1 MTISIV
7 FILFIT
13 FGIGLPLTLWIVPK
27 HNSLGRLGLSYLLG
41 LGIFTMAMY
50 LANLLGLKLTSLNN
64 ILLFLLFSLPLVI
77 LQQKN
82 IRNYFSEIG
91 KQVKNLR
98 LALTEKIIIGVGSFF
113 VVSSFINTLYW
124 PVYIWDALTLYD
136 FRARVFVETGF
147 IKTAL
152 HALGGDYYFNYP
164 LLTSLSHTIVY
175 ISGENNPQFLYSMFY
190 VSLALIFYGQLK
202 VFLNRNYSL
211 FFTFMLLTVPRIY
224 SQSLVAYTNLP
235 YMVYFSIG
243 TIYFYLWDK
252 KRDIGYLIISAV
264 LVGLSTWAR
273 SSEPFWLV
281 IFGTAVL
288 VSIFRKRIL
297 DVLIFSIIF
306 FPIQQVWMNFRS
318 YITSSGS
325 TTVQITAS
333 LSRVFNIFNYS
344 RWLEVINFLYK
355 SIFLSW
361 GPILLMFIFAVIY
374 TLNSKVIYK
383 VFLIYFMTISLL
395 IFLVLG
401 TYIFSFSFP
410 DWSEI
415 PDSAARVAML
425 YYPLLIYSIALITPY
440 IFNQDEKQ
448 EEV

>member
-1 MTISIV
+1 MIISIIS
-7 FILFIT
+7 ILLIT
-13 FGIGLPLTLWIVPK
+13 IGIGLPLSLWIVPK
-27 HNSLGRLGLSYLLG
+27 HNILGRMGLSYLLG
-41 LGIFTMAMY
+41 VGIFTLVMY
-50 LANLLGLKLTSLNN
+50 LANLLGFKITFLDNM
-64 ILLFLLFSLPLVI
+64 LLLLLFSLPLVI
-77 LQQKN
+77 LQQNN
-82 IRNYFSEIG
+82 ISNYFSEIW
-91 KQVKNLR
+91 KQAKNLR
-98 LALTEKIIIGVGSFF
+98 LALWEKIIIGVGSFF

-152 HALGGDYYFNYP
+152 HALGGDYYFGYP

-175 ISGENNPQFLYSMFY
+175 LSGGNNPQFLYSVFY
-190 VSLALIFYGQLK
+190 VSLGLIFYGQLREFIDK
-202 VFLNRNYSL
+202 NLSL
-211 FFTFMLLTVPRIY
+211 LFTFILLTVPRIY
-224 SQSLVAYTNLP
+224 TQSTVSYTNLP

-252 KRDIGYLIISAV
+252 KRDLGYLIISAV
-264 LVGLSTWAR
+264 LIGLSTWAR

-281 IFGTAVL
+281 IFVTAVL
-288 VSIFRKRIL
+288 VSIFRRRIL

-333 LSRVFNIFNYS
+333 LSRVFNVFNYS

-355 SIFLSW
+355 STFMDW
-361 GPILLMFIFAVIY
+361 GPILLMFIAAILYALV
-374 TLNSKVIYK
+374 SKVIKK
-383 VFLIYFMTISLL
+383 VFLMYFITVSLL

-401 TYIFSFSFP
+401 TYVFSFSFEG
-410 DWSEI
+410 WSEI
-415 PDSAARVAML
+415 PDSAARVAMI
-425 YYPLLIYSIALITPY
+425 YYPLLIYSVALITGY
-440 IFNQDEKQ
+440 LFNRNEKQ
-448 EEV
+448 A